1 MRPVLATFLLSNSVP
16 SVPLLLGF
24 GGLENKLVPKCRAK
38 MAASFETPQII
49 KPLNYQQVA
58 MVLARTIMLRDKSKD
73 SPQHPAH
80 AG

>member
-1 MRPVLATFLLSNSVP
+1 
-16 SVPLLLGF
+16 
-24 GGLENKLVPKCRAK
+24 